1 VATLLVGPDTANA
14 MRLITLSMAP
24 ATHAAP
30 APSSA
35 GPEPRFVR
43 DEDVFRQ
50 VRERYLLFVKCV
62 ESKPGDEPKNEYLY
76 PLAAP
81 AKLH

>member
-1 VATLLVGPDTANA
+1 LLLCLPF
-14 MRLITLSMAP
+14 
-24 ATHAAP
+24 
-30 APSSA
+30 A
-35 GPEPRFVR
+35 GPEPRFAR

-62 ESKPGDEPKNEYLY
+62 ESKPGDEPKHEYLY